1 MEKTKVTTTTTKEVK
16 PKAQEVKLNPIVWEA
31 PFNGDL
37 VAQVLYVY
45 MSNERKGT
53 SNAKTRGDVRGGG
66 RKPWK
71 QKGTGRARVGSTRSP
86 LWVGGGVTFTPND
99 KNWSKKINK
108 QMARKATCIMLSER
122 LRNEVLNFVTM
133 PKEEIRKAL
142 EEKVGKKALVITN
155 NVEVKRSLN
164 NVEDITVI
172 TPAKINTK
180 HLVSARNILVDQ
192 DAVKILEERLT
203 NGK

>member
-1 MEKTKVTTTTTKEVK
+1 MEKTKVTTTTKEVK

-31 PFNGDL
+31 PYNGDL

-71 QKGTGRARVGSTRSP
+71 QKGTGRARSGSTRSP

-122 LRNEVLNFVTM
+122 LRKEVLNFVNM

-142 EEKVGKKALVITN
+142 EEKIGKKALVITAN
-155 NVEVKRSLN
+155 VDVKKSLGNVE
-164 NVEDITVI
+164 NVTVI
-172 TPAKINTK
+172 TPEKVNTK

-192 DAVKILEERLT
+192 DAVNILEERLSD
-203 NGK
+203 GK

>member
-1 MEKTKVTTTTTKEVK
+1 MEKTKVTTTKEVK

-71 QKGTGRARVGSTRSP
+71 QKGTGRARVGSIRSP

-133 PKEEIRKAL
+133 PKEEIRETL
-142 EEKVGKKALVITN
+142 SEKIGKKALVITA
-155 NVEVKRSLN
+155 NVDVKRSLG
-164 NVEDITVI
+164 NVEDILVI
-172 TPAKINTK
+172 TPEKINTK

>member
-1 MEKTKVTTTTTKEVK
+1 MEKTKVTKTTKEVK
-16 PKAQEVKLNPIVWEA
+16 PKTQEVKLNPIVWEA
-31 PFNGDL
+31 PYNGDL

-71 QKGTGRARVGSTRSP
+71 QKGTGRARSGSTRSP

-122 LRNEVLNFVTM
+122 LRKEVLNFVTM

-142 EEKVGKKALVITN
+142 EEKIGKKALIVTAN
-155 NVEVKRSLN
+155 VDVKKSLGNVE
-164 NVEDITVI
+164 NVTVI
-172 TPAKINTK
+172 TPEKVNTK

-192 DAVKILEERLT
+192 DAVNILEERLSD
-203 NGK
+203 GK

>member
-1 MEKTKVTTTTTKEVK
+1 MEKTKVTTTTKEVK

-31 PFNGDL
+31 PYNGDL

-45 MSNERKGT
+45 ISNERKGT

-71 QKGTGRARVGSTRSP
+71 QKGTGRARSGSSRSP
-86 LWVGGGVTFTPND
+86 LWVGGGVTFVPND

-122 LRNEVLNFVTM
+122 LRKEALNFVNM
-133 PKEEIRKAL
+133 PKEAIRKAL
-142 EEKVGKKALVITN
+142 EEKIGKKALVITAN
-155 NVEVKRSLN
+155 VDVKKSLGNVE
-164 NVEDITVI
+164 NVTVI
-172 TPAKINTK
+172 TPEKVNTK

-192 DAVKILEERLT
+192 DAVNILEERLT
-203 NGK
+203 DGK

>member
-1 MEKTKVTTTTTKEVK
+1 MEKTKVTTTKEVK

-31 PFNGDL
+31 PYNGDL

-45 MSNERKGT
+45 ISNERKGT

-71 QKGTGRARVGSTRSP
+71 QKGTGRARSGSSRSP
-86 LWVGGGVTFTPND
+86 LWVGGGVTFVPND

-122 LRNEVLNFVTM
+122 LRKEVLSFVTM

-142 EEKVGKKALVITN
+142 SEKIGKKALVITAN
-155 NVEVKRSLN
+155 ADVKKSLN
-164 NVEDITVI
+164 NVENITVI
-172 TPAKINTK
+172 TPEKINTK

>member
-1 MEKTKVTTTTTKEVK
+1 MEKTKVTTTKEVK

-133 PKEEIRKAL
+133 PKEEIRETL
-142 EEKVGKKALVITN
+142 SEKIGKKALVITA
-155 NVEVKRSLN
+155 NVDVKRSLG
-164 NVEDITVI
+164 NVEDILVI
-172 TPAKINTK
+172 TPEKINTK

>member
-1 MEKTKVTTTTTKEVK
+1 MEKTKVTTTTKEVK

-31 PFNGDL
+31 PYNGDL

-71 QKGTGRARVGSTRSP
+71 QKGTGRARSGSTRSP

-122 LRNEVLNFVTM
+122 LRKEVLNFVTM

-142 EEKVGKKALVITN
+142 EEKIGKKALVITAN
-155 NVEVKRSLN
+155 VDVKRNLDNVE
-164 NVEDITVI
+164 NVVVI
-172 TPAKINTK
+172 TPEKVNTK

-192 DAVKILEERLT
+192 DAVNILEERLT
-203 NGK
+203 DGK

>member
-1 MEKTKVTTTTTKEVK
+1 MEKTKVTTTTKEVK

-31 PFNGDL
+31 PYNGDL

-71 QKGTGRARVGSTRSP
+71 QKGTGRARSGSTRSP

-122 LRNEVLNFVTM
+122 LRKEVLNFVTM

-142 EEKVGKKALVITN
+142 EEKIGKKALIVTAN
-155 NVEVKRSLN
+155 VDVKKSLGNVE
-164 NVEDITVI
+164 NVTVI
-172 TPAKINTK
+172 TPEKVNTK

-192 DAVKILEERLT
+192 DAVNILEERLT
-203 NGK
+203 DGK

>member
-1 MEKTKVTTTTTKEVK
+1 MEKAKVTKTKAVETKE
-16 PKAQEVKLNPIVWEA
+16 PEVKLNKNVWEV

-45 MSNERKGT
+45 ISNERKGT

-71 QKGTGRARVGSTRSP
+71 QKGTGRARSGSSRSP

-122 LRNEVLNFVTM
+122 LRKEVLNFVSM
-133 PKEEIRKAL
+133 PKEEIRKSL
-142 EEKVGKKALVITN
+142 EEKVGKKALIITA
-155 NVEVKRSLN
+155 NVDVKKNLN
-164 NVEDITVI
+164 NVENITVI
-172 TPAKINTK
+172 TPEKINTK

>member
-1 MEKTKVTTTTTKEVK
+1 MEKTKVTKPKVTTTKEK
-16 PKAQEVKLNPIVWEA
+16 EVKLDKNIWEV

-53 SNAKTRGDVRGGG
+53 SNAKTRGDVSGGG

-71 QKGTGRARVGSTRSP
+71 QKGTGRARSGSIRSP
-86 LWVGGGVTFTPND
+86 LWVGGGVTFVPNE

-108 QMARKATCIMLSER
+108 QMAKKATCIMLSER
-122 LRNEVLNFVTM
+122 LRKEELTFVTM
-133 PKEEIRKAL
+133 PKLDTRKAL
-142 EEKVGKKALVITN
+142 DKKIVKKALV
-155 NVEVKRSLN
+155 VSGDADVKRNLKN
-164 NVEDITVI
+164 LVNVTVI
-172 TPAKINTK
+172 DPSKLNTK
-180 HLVSARNILVDQ
+180 HLASVKNVLVDQ
-192 DAVKILEERLT
+192 EAVKILEERLT

>member
-1 MEKTKVTTTTTKEVK
+1 MEKTKVTTTTKEVK

-31 PFNGDL
+31 PYNGDL

-71 QKGTGRARVGSTRSP
+71 QKGTGRARSGSTRSP

-122 LRNEVLNFVTM
+122 LRKEVLNFVSM

-142 EEKVGKKALVITN
+142 EEKIGKKALVITA
-155 NVEVKRSLN
+155 NVDVKRSLD
-164 NVEDITVI
+164 NVENVVVI
-172 TPAKINTK
+172 TPEKVNTK

-192 DAVKILEERLT
+192 DAVNILEERLT
-203 NGK
+203 DGK

>member
-1 MEKTKVTTTTTKEVK
+1 MEETKKTKTEEKKME
-16 PKAQEVKLNPIVWEA
+16 LNKNVWEV

-53 SNAKTRGDVRGGG
+53 SNAKTRGDVSGGG

-71 QKGTGRARVGSTRSP
+71 QKGTGRARQGSIRSP
-86 LWVGGGVTFTPND
+86 LWVGGGVTFVPNN

-122 LRNEVLNFVTM
+122 LRQEELSFVSM
-133 PKEEIRKAL
+133 PKTEIRKTIA
-142 EEKVGKKALVITN
+142 KKIGKKALVVSESADVKKSLG
-155 NVEVKRSLN
+155 NVENIKIV
-164 NVEDITVI
+164 
-172 TPAKINTK
+172 TPARLNAK
-180 HLVSARNILVDQ
+180 HLAGVKNVIMDQ
-192 DAVKILEERLT
+192 ASVKSLEERLT

>member
-1 MEKTKVTTTTTKEVK
+1 MEEIKKTKTEEKK
-16 PKAQEVKLNPIVWEA
+16 MSLNKNVWEV

-86 LWVGGGVTFTPND
+86 LWVGGGVTFVPNN

-108 QMARKATCIMLSER
+108 QMARKATCIMLSDR
-122 LRNEVLNFVTM
+122 LRKEELSFVSM
-133 PKEEIRKAL
+133 PKDEIRSAISKRVIKTAIVVSENL
-142 EEKVGKKALVITN
+142 DVKKSLGNVQNIKVVN
-155 NVEVKRSLN
+155 PSRLN
-164 NVEDITVI
+164 
-172 TPAKINTK
+172 AK
-180 HLVSARNILVDQ
+180 HLAGVRNVLVDQ
-192 DAVKILEERLT
+192 DSVKILEERLT
-203 NGK
+203 DGK

>member
-1 MEKTKVTTTTTKEVK
+1 MEKTKVTTTTKEVK

-31 PFNGDL
+31 PYNGDL

-71 QKGTGRARVGSTRSP
+71 QKGTGRARSGSTRSP

-122 LRNEVLNFVTM
+122 LRKEVLNFVTM

-142 EEKVGKKALVITN
+142 EEKIGKKALIVTAN
-155 NVEVKRSLN
+155 VDVKKSLGNVE
-164 NVEDITVI
+164 NVTVI
-172 TPAKINTK
+172 TPEKVNTK

-192 DAVKILEERLT
+192 DAVNILEERLSD
-203 NGK
+203 GK

>member
-1 MEKTKVTTTTTKEVK
+1 
-16 PKAQEVKLNPIVWEA
+16 
-31 PFNGDL
+31 
-37 VAQVLYVY
+37 

-71 QKGTGRARVGSTRSP
+71 QKGTGRARSGSTRSP

-122 LRNEVLNFVTM
+122 LRKEVLNFVSM

-142 EEKVGKKALVITN
+142 EEKIGKKALVITA
-155 NVEVKRSLN
+155 NVDVKRSLD
-164 NVEDITVI
+164 NVENVVVI
-172 TPAKINTK
+172 TPEKVNTK

-192 DAVKILEERLT
+192 DAVNILEERLT
-203 NGK
+203 DGK

>member
-1 MEKTKVTTTTTKEVK
+1 MEKTKETKTTEVK
-16 PKAQEVKLNPIVWEA
+16 SKEQEVKLNKNVWEV

-37 VAQVLYVY
+37 IAQVLYVY

-53 SNAKTRGDVRGGG
+53 SNAKTRGDVSGGG

-71 QKGTGRARVGSTRSP
+71 QKGTGRARSGSIRSSI
-86 LWVGGGVTFTPND
+86 WVGGGVTFVPND

-122 LRNEVLNFVTM
+122 LRKEELSFVTI
-133 PKEEIRKAL
+133 PETDTRKAL
-142 EEKVGKKALVITN
+142 DKQIAEKALVISENTN
-155 NVEVKRSLN
+155 VKRNLKN
-164 NVEDITVI
+164 LENVTVVD
-172 TPAKINTK
+172 PKKLNTK
-180 HLVSARNILVDQ
+180 HLAAVKNVLVDQ
-192 DAVKILEERLT
+192 EAVKILEERLT

>member
-1 MEKTKVTTTTTKEVK
+1 MEKTKVTKTTKEVK

-31 PFNGDL
+31 PYNGDL

-71 QKGTGRARVGSTRSP
+71 QKGTGRARVGSIRSP
-86 LWVGGGVTFTPND
+86 LWVGGGVTFVPND

-122 LRNEVLNFVTM
+122 LRKEVLNFVTM

-142 EEKVGKKALVITN
+142 EEKIGKKALIVTA
-155 NVEVKRSLN
+155 NVDVKRSLD
-164 NVEDITVI
+164 NVENVTVI
-172 TPAKINTK
+172 TPEKVNTK

-192 DAVKILEERLT
+192 DAVNILEERLT
-203 NGK
+203 DGK

>member
-1 MEKTKVTTTTTKEVK
+1 MEKAKVTKTKEVETKK
-16 PKAQEVKLNPIVWEA
+16 PEIKLNKNVWEV

-45 MSNERKGT
+45 VSNERKGT

-71 QKGTGRARVGSTRSP
+71 QKGTGRARSGSSRSP
-86 LWVGGGVTFTPND
+86 LWVGGGVTFIPND

-122 LRNEVLNFVTM
+122 LRREALSFVNM
-133 PKEEIRKAL
+133 PKEAVRKSL
-142 EEKVGKKALVITN
+142 EEKIGKKALVITAN
-155 NVEVKRSLN
+155 ADVKKSLN
-164 NVEDITVI
+164 NVENIIVI
-172 TPAKINTK
+172 APEKINAK

-203 NGK
+203 NEK